1 MKRKTPLGNVL
12 DLLDIWLDKD
22 TIGLKHVKQI
32 IKHTLSKEEKMYG
45 FSCAMNGYHRC
56 GYENGL
62 TKINPQSFDDFF
74 EYNYEQIGEIL

>member
-12 DLLDIWLDKD
+12 DLLDVWLDKD

-32 IKHTLSKEEKMYG
+32 IRHTLAKEEKMYG
-45 FSCAMNGYHRC
+45 FSCAMNGWDRC

-62 TKINPQSFDDFF
+62 TKIKPQFFDDFF
-74 EYNYEQIGEIL
+74 EYNYEQIIEYL